1 MTATMTQ
8 PLSETFESYALGL
21 LRKESLP
28 SELHAEMA
36 ERRKDKFLRLLKAH
50 GIKGWPERGTF
61 YTRQLSDGCK
71 PCLSGEASHL
81 SLTTL
86 CNRDCFFCF
95 NPKPRKD
102 VLSVHGRSVDS
113 LDEAIL
119 TLKSLGIKSVG
130 IGGGEPLLFPKRVFE
145 VIATLKKNLGSELW
159 IDLYTNADR
168 LTLPILKELKAAGV
182 SGLRID
188 LAARKYDAE
197 PVRLAR
203 EVFNDVE
210 IEMPAIPEDKK
221 IVRDLMPYL
230 DELGVKQ
237 LILHE
242 LFASA
247 ANIDSLKKRGYRA
260 SSSGSP
266 DFRLTWSPVAQSEET
281 VYGHL
286 LYALIHKFK
295 MSVYYCSCRTQ
306 DLIAENALKRQKL
319 GTVPK

>member
-1 MTATMTQ
+1 MTQ
-8 PLSETFESYALGL
+8 PLSETFERYALGL
-21 LRKESLP
+21 ARKESLP
-28 SELHAEMA
+28 LETHAEMT
-36 ERRKDKFLRLLKAH
+36 ERRKAKFLRALKSH
-50 GIKGWPERGTF
+50 GIKGWPERGTL
-61 YTRQLSDGCK
+61 YTQELSQGCK
-71 PCLSGEASHL
+71 PCLAGEASHL
-81 SLTTL
+81 SVTTL

-102 VLSVHGRSVDS
+102 VLSVHGREVAS

-119 TLKSLGIKSVG
+119 SLKTLGVKSVG

-145 VIATLKKNLGSELW
+145 VIAALRKNLSPDLW

-188 LAARKYDAE
+188 LAARGYDAE

-210 IEMPAIPEDKK
+210 IEMPAIPEHKK
-221 IVRDLMPYL
+221 IVRDLMHYL

-247 ANIDSLKKRGYRA
+247 ANIDSLKKRGYLA
-260 SSSGSP
+260 SSDGSHA
-266 DFRLTWSPVAQSEET
+266 FRLTWSPVAKSEET

-286 LYALIHKFK
+286 LYALLHKFK

-306 DLIAENALKRQKL
+306 DWIAENALKNQKL
-319 GTVPK
+319 SND

>member
-1 MTATMTQ
+1 MTQ
-8 PLSETFESYALGL
+8 PLSETFERYALGL
-21 LRKESLP
+21 ARRESLP
-28 SELHAEMA
+28 PEAHAEMA
-36 ERRKDKFLRLLKAH
+36 KRRKARFLRLLEAH
-50 GIKGWPERGTF
+50 GIKGWPERGTL
-61 YTRQLSDGCK
+61 YTRELSKGCK
-71 PCLSGEASHL
+71 PCLEGWASHL
-81 SLTTL
+81 SVTTL

-102 VLSVHGRSVDS
+102 VLSVHGREADS
-113 LDEAIL
+113 LEEAIL
-119 TLKSLGIKSVG
+119 SLKNLGVKSVG

-145 VIATLKKNLGSELW
+145 ILAALKKNFGPELW

-188 LAARKYDAE
+188 LAARAYDAA
-197 PVRLAR
+197 PVELAR
-203 EVFNDVE
+203 EVFSDVE

-221 IVRDLMPYL
+221 GVRGLMHHL
-230 DELGVKQ
+230 DDLGVKQ

-247 ANIDSLKKRGYRA
+247 ANMDSLKKRGYQA

-266 DFRLTWSPVAQSEET
+266 DFRLTWSPVAKSEEA
-281 VYGHL
+281 VFGHL

-306 DLIAENALKRQKL
+306 DWIAENALKNARASA
-319 GTVPK
+319 